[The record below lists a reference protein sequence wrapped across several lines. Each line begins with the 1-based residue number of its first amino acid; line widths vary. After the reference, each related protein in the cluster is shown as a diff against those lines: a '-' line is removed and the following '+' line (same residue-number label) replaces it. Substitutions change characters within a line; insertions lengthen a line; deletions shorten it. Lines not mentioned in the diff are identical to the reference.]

1 MYMESLQSRTLVVH
15 QMQSAMAV
23 AYLGRGAEADA
34 GSPEMTGTPSSS
46 ASAPALGFA
55 SHRPTDDPAETWRVI
70 AEGQEFSSGLAVGVR
85 GHFSH

>member
-34 GSPEMTGTPSSS
+34 GSPEMTGTPLELCFS
-46 ASAPALGFA
+46 ACFGIRKP
-55 SHRPTDDPAETWRVI
+55 
-70 AEGQEFSSGLAVGVR
+70 
-85 GHFSH
+85 